1 MPWGYSTPALLH
13 WDVFLSPLA
22 LLICSSSVCFS
33 YCLQTPSPPN
43 ATSLALPSVSGLPTN
58 PSLLLSSCGSS
69 PPPPLI
75 LWTSP
80 PRFQLLLYHFLWIL
94 PRRCCL
100 DFSHWFLLVQPGTKN
115 QQLSTPE
122 PECPGLKGEGRGRQ
136 TAEQPLG
143 SGRSTGPLDNSEKGP
158 RNPSPGT
165 ALLTKD
171 KGGSWLSLSP
181 LESSPKP
188 PGSLPPAKLDV
199 MNG

>member
-13 WDVFLSPLA
+13 WDVFLSPPA

-33 YCLQTPSPPN
+33 YCLQTPSPPK
-43 ATSLALPSVSGLPTN
+43 ATSLALPSVSGLPTD

-69 PPPPLI
+69 PP
-75 LWTSP
+75 
-80 PRFQLLLYHFLWIL
+80 
-94 PRRCCL
+94 L

-122 PECPGLKGEGRGRQ
+122 PECPGLKGERRGRQ
-136 TAEQPLG
+136 TPEQPLG

-165 ALLTKD
+165 ALLRKD
-171 KGGSWLSLSP
+171 KGGSWLSLY
-181 LESSPKP
+181 
-188 PGSLPPAKLDV
+188 
-199 MNG
+199 